1 MAYIIS
7 IISSGGPKNYIKY
20 KFGLLQ
26 NHLGGHHYGFGS
38 STWNTY
44 GLYEV
49 PEVVDVSDAEAAAA
63 GALLGVTVVV
73 LPLLL
78 VKFEL
83 VLIISALYL

>member
-1 MAYIIS
+1 MVLEYS
-7 IISSGGPKNYIKY
+7 
-20 KFGLLQ
+20 
-26 NHLGGHHYGFGS
+26 
-38 STWNTY
+38 NTY

>member
-1 MAYIIS
+1 M
-7 IISSGGPKNYIKY
+7 
-20 KFGLLQ
+20 
-26 NHLGGHHYGFGS
+26 
-38 STWNTY
+38 
-44 GLYEV
+44 
-49 PEVVDVSDAEAAAA
+49 VDVSDAEAAA

>member
-1 MAYIIS
+1 MVLEYS
-7 IISSGGPKNYIKY
+7 
-20 KFGLLQ
+20 
-26 NHLGGHHYGFGS
+26 
-38 STWNTY
+38 NTY

-49 PEVVDVSDAEAAAA
+49 PEVVDVSDAEAAAAA

>member
-1 MAYIIS
+1 M
-7 IISSGGPKNYIKY
+7 
-20 KFGLLQ
+20 
-26 NHLGGHHYGFGS
+26 
-38 STWNTY
+38 
-44 GLYEV
+44 
-49 PEVVDVSDAEAAAA
+49 VDVSDAEAAAA